1 MDYFIYATLF
11 YRKFR
16 TPFERIS
23 RNKFLNYLW
32 LYFLHILCFRAL
44 LVWSASWYWVKL
56 CYHGHIIRRIFG
68 VLSLRNLRINQF
80 YFFQRVP
87 FINNFVRYHMGFTA
101 GRCRIFVWLFNFFTV
116 FLSRLVVYS
125 FITGKLFFKTICLA
139 IFYFCEKIFYRA
151 NFLTYLYLFKN
162 CSEIL
167 PQRRPLD
174 LSL

>member
-68 VLSLRNLRINQF
+68 ILSLRNLRINQF

-116 FLSRLVVYS
+116 FLSGLVV
-125 FITGKLFFKTICLA
+125 
-139 IFYFCEKIFYRA
+139 
-151 NFLTYLYLFKN
+151 
-162 CSEIL
+162 
-167 PQRRPLD
+167 
-174 LSL
+174 